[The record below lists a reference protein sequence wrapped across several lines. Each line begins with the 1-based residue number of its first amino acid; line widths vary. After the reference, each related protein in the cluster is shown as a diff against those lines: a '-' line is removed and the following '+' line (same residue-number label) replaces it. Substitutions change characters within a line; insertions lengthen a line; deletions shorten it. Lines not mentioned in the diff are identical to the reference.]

1 MTKPSSN
8 QSEVAAALQA
18 INQEYQASQR
28 GLTGLAAVARHQHIT
43 AQQERLARHFARLTA
58 AVGNEQQAIAL
69 FVESL
74 EATETKG
81 AREED
86 RHAARSYPPR

>member
-1 MTKPSSN
+1 MTRPSN
-8 QSEVAAALQA
+8 QSEVAAALHA

-28 GLTGLAAVARHQHIT
+28 GLTGLAAVARHQCIT

-58 AVGNEQQAIAL
+58 AVGSEQQAIAL

-74 EATETKG
+74 DEIEVKREG
-81 AREED
+81 EED
-86 RHAARSYPPR
+86 RHAARL